1 MTMSAHIIR
10 TTLQAELV
18 TIRAQM
24 QAIETTL
31 PAGQCPIQSTDAL
44 YGRQE
49 AIKQILDEMGNNK

>member
-1 MTMSAHIIR
+1 MTNPPNYIR
-10 TTLQAELV
+10 TTLQSQLV

-31 PAGQCPIQSTDAL
+31 KPGQCALWECDAL

-49 AIKQILDEMGNNK
+49 AIRVELQDLDDNE

>member
-1 MTMSAHIIR
+1 MTAHIR
-10 TTLQAELV
+10 AQMQAELV

-31 PAGQCPIQSTDAL
+31 PAGQCPIEATDAL

-49 AIKQILDEMGNNK
+49 AIRVELQDLDDNK